1 MVGQGVTEQQQEPQV
16 MMLRANVT
24 PEQVKA
30 LRLLAIAADKTMQ
43 QLLGEL
49 IAEHLSSEEVVA

>member
-1 MVGQGVTEQQQEPQV
+1 